1 MVAAAAIG
9 LCASRDGGVTWDVE
23 QEGLHASYCSAV
35 AFAGDDVL
43 VSASL
48 DHFASQGA
56 IYRRRVDG
64 HGPLVAIAGGLPKWI
79 DGIADTGGIAAYGS
93 AVAIVD
99 RNGNLYLSGDTG
111 RSWSRRADGLPLPSS
126 VLIA

>member
-1 MVAAAAIG
+1 M
-9 LCASRDGGVTWDVE
+9 
-23 QEGLHASYCSAV
+23 
-35 AFAGDDVL
+35 
-43 VSASL
+43 SASL

-79 DGIADTGGIAAYGS
+79 DGIADTGCIAAYGS